1 VVERVKITAPDRSKP
16 LQGCGQLRAARAAA
30 KNGDLDFPAEA
41 VLPLITNDLTDAPS
55 GGSDDRTEQEHFCT
69 VQPE

>member
-16 LQGCGQLRAARAAA
+16 LQGCGQLRATRAAA

-41 VLPLITNDLTDAPS
+41 VLPLITNDLA